1 MNNTNNNTN
10 NNKSFGQFILLWL
23 TQSFSALG
31 SAMTS
36 YALVLWLYGE
46 SGSALYTAMLTIT
59 SYAPYVLLS
68 IFAGALCDRFDKK
81 KTMLICDSVAALCTV
96 TVILL
101 FMCNALQVWHLYIVN
116 AVCGLMNT
124 VQQPASEIAST
135 LLVPEK
141 HYQKIGGLRY
151 FSSSL
156 SSILTPIIATAVYSF
171 AGLGAVLATDL
182 ITFAVAFITLLFFIR
197 IPKQTIKNAEMSLM
211 QSAKSGLDFLRR
223 HKQILM
229 LIMYLSAINLVAS
242 MYEAILPAMVLS
254 RNGGGKEA
262 LGAVSTCVGIA
273 TLIGS
278 LIVTFIP
285 KPKSRRKVI
294 CLSLLF
300 SMSTENFF
308 LAFGQTP
315 VFWCIGAVLGWIVIP
330 LMSANLDVIMRTNV
344 PAEMQGRVYSVRNT
358 LQFFTIPLGNFFGGL
373 FVDTVAEP
381 FMAAVPDS
389 SLLCTVFGT
398 GKGSGAAL
406 TYFIIGIMG
415 VAVCLIFNSNKHI
428 KKIE

>member
-1 MNNTNNNTN
+1 MNKNNES
-10 NNKSFGQFILLWL
+10 KSFVQFILLWL
-23 TQSFSALG
+23 TQSLSALG

-81 KTMLICDSVAALCTV
+81 KTMLICDSIAALCTV

-101 FMCNALQVWHLYIVN
+101 FACNALQVWHLYIVN
-116 AVCGLMNT
+116 AIGGLMNT

-135 LLVPEK
+135 VLVPEK

-156 SSILTPIIATAVYSF
+156 SSILTPVIATAVYSF
-171 AGLGAVLATDL
+171 SGLEAVLTVDL
-182 ITFAVAFITLLFFIR
+182 LTFAVAFITLMFFIR
-197 IPKQTIKNAEMSLM
+197 IPKQSAESAELSLIK
-211 QSAKSGLDFLRR
+211 SAKSGLDFLKS
-223 HKQILM
+223 HKQVLM

-242 MYEAILPAMVLS
+242 MYEAVLPAMVLS
-254 RNGGGKEA
+254 RKGGGTEA
-262 LGAVSTCVGIA
+262 LGAVSTCVGAA

-278 LIVTFIP
+278 IIATLIP
-285 KPKSRRKVI
+285 KPKSRRRVI

-315 VFWCIGAVLGWIVIP
+315 LLWCTGAVLGWILIP
-330 LMSANLDVIMRTNV
+330 MMSANLDVIMRTKV
-344 PAEMQGRVYSVRNT
+344 PCDMQGRVYSARNT
-358 LQFFTIPLGNFFGGL
+358 LQFFTIPLGNFLGGL
-373 FVDTVAEP
+373 AVDTFAEP
-381 FMAAVPDS
+381 LMAAMPHN
-389 SLLCTVFGT
+389 SLMCNIFGS

-406 TYFIIGIMG
+406 IFFIIGIMG

>member
-1 MNNTNNNTN
+1 MNINNE
-10 NNKSFGQFILLWL
+10 NKSFGQFILLWL
-23 TQSFSALG
+23 TQSLSALG

-81 KTMLICDSVAALCTV
+81 KTMLICDSIAALCTV
-96 TVILL
+96 AVILL
-101 FMCNALQVWHLYIVN
+101 FTCDALQVWHLYIVN
-116 AVCGLMNT
+116 AICGLMNT

-141 HYQKIGGLRY
+141 HYQKIGGMRY
-151 FSSSL
+151 LSSSL

-171 AGLGAVLATDL
+171 AGLEAVLATDL
-182 ITFAVAFITLLFFIR
+182 ITFATAFITLLLFIR
-197 IPKQTIKNAEMSLM
+197 IPRQAVHNAEVSLIK
-211 QSAKSGLDFLRR
+211 SAKSGLDFLRK

-229 LIMYLSAINLVAS
+229 LIMYLSAINFVAS
-242 MYEAILPAMVLS
+242 MYEAVLPAMVLS

-262 LGAVSTCVGIA
+262 LGAVSTCVGVA

-278 LIVTFIP
+278 LIVTFMP

-308 LAFGQTP
+308 LSFGNTP
-315 VFWCIGAVLGWIVIP
+315 VLWCIGAVLGWIFIP
-330 LMSANLDVIMRTNV
+330 LMSANLDVIMRSNV
-344 PAEMQGRVYSVRNT
+344 PADMQGRVYSARNT
-358 LQFFTIPLGNFFGGL
+358 LQFFTIPLGYFSGGL
-373 FVDTVAEP
+373 IVDTVTEP
-381 FMAAVPDS
+381 LMAAMPDN
-389 SLLCTVFGT
+389 SLLCDIFGT
-398 GKGSGAAL
+398 GKGSGAAF
-406 TYFIIGIMG
+406 TFFIIGIMG
-415 VAVCLIFNSNKHI
+415 IAVCLIFNRNKYI
-428 KKIE
+428 KEIE

>member
-1 MNNTNNNTN
+1 MNNTK

-59 SYAPYVLLS
+59 SYTPYVLLS

-81 KTMLICDSVAALCTV
+81 KTMLICDSVAALCTIAV
-96 TVILL
+96 VIL
-101 FMCNALQVWHLYIVN
+101 FACNSLQVWQLYIVN
-116 AVCGLMNT
+116 AICGLMNT

-141 HYQKIGGLRY
+141 HYQKIGGMRY
-151 FSSSL
+151 LSSSL

-171 AGLGAVLATDL
+171 AGLEAVLATDL
-182 ITFAVAFITLLFFIR
+182 ITFATAFITLLLFIR
-197 IPKQTIKNAEMSLM
+197 IPRQALHNTEASLIK
-211 QSAKSGLDFLRR
+211 SAKSGLDFLRK
-223 HKQILM
+223 HKQIFM
-229 LIMYLSAINLVAS
+229 LIMYLSAINFVAS
-242 MYEAILPAMVLS
+242 MYEAVLPAMVLS
-254 RNGGGKEA
+254 RNGGGKDA
-262 LGAVSTCVGIA
+262 LGAVSTCVGVA

-278 LIVTFIP
+278 LIVTFMP

-308 LAFGQTP
+308 LSFGNTP
-315 VFWCIGAVLGWIVIP
+315 VLWCIGAILGWIFIP
-330 LMSANLDVIMRTNV
+330 LMSANLDVIMRSNV
-344 PAEMQGRVYSVRNT
+344 PADMQGRVYSVRNT
-358 LQFFTIPLGNFFGGL
+358 LQFFTIPLGYFAGGL

-381 FMAAVPDS
+381 LMASMPDN
-389 SLLCTVFGT
+389 SLLCTIFGT

-406 TYFIIGIMG
+406 TFFIIGITG
-415 VAVCLIFNSNKHI
+415 VVVCLIFNNNKFI
-428 KKIE
+428 KQIE

>member
-1 MNNTNNNTN
+1 MNKNNES
-10 NNKSFGQFILLWL
+10 KSFGQFILLWL
-23 TQSFSALG
+23 TQSLSALG

-46 SGSALYTAMLTIT
+46 SSSALYTAMLTIT

-81 KTMLICDSVAALCTV
+81 KT
-96 TVILL
+96 LL
-101 FMCNALQVWHLYIVN
+101 ESPVLLPLLSARFFLPVFWYLFWHLYIVN
-116 AVCGLMNT
+116 AIGGLMNT

-135 LLVPEK
+135 ALVPEK

-156 SSILTPIIATAVYSF
+156 SSILTPVIATAVYSF
-171 AGLGAVLATDL
+171 SGLEAVLTVDL
-182 ITFAVAFITLLFFIR
+182 LTFAVAFITLMFFIR
-197 IPKQTIKNAEMSLM
+197 IPKQSAESAELSLIK
-211 QSAKSGLDFLRR
+211 SAKSGLDFLKS
-223 HKQILM
+223 HKQVLM

-242 MYEAILPAMVLS
+242 MYEAVLPAMVLS
-254 RNGGGKEA
+254 RKGGGTQA
-262 LGAVSTCVGIA
+262 LGAVNTCVGAA

-278 LIVTFIP
+278 IIATLMP
-285 KPKSRRKVI
+285 KPKSRRRVI

-308 LAFGQTP
+308 LAFRQTP
-315 VFWCIGAVLGWIVIP
+315 LLWCTGAVLGWIVIP
-330 LMSANLDVIMRTNV
+330 MMSANLDVIMRTKV
-344 PAEMQGRVYSVRNT
+344 PCHMQGRVYSARNT
-358 LQFFTIPLGNFFGGL
+358 LQFFTIPLGNFLGGL
-373 FVDTVAEP
+373 AVDTFAEP
-381 FMAAVPDS
+381 LMAAMPHN
-389 SLLCTVFGT
+389 SLMCNIFGS

-406 TYFIIGIMG
+406 IFFIIGIMG

-428 KKIE
+428 KEIE

>member
-1 MNNTNNNTN
+1 MNNTN

-31 SAMTS
+31 SAMTN

-81 KTMLICDSVAALCTV
+81 KTMLICDSIAALCTV

-135 LLVPEK
+135 LLVSEK

-182 ITFAVAFITLLFFIR
+182 ITFAVAFISLLLFIR
-197 IPKQTIKNAEMSLM
+197 IPKQAVKNAGMSLI
-211 QSAKSGLDFLRR
+211 QSAKSGLDFLKK
-223 HKQILM
+223 HKQIFM
-229 LIMYLSAINLVAS
+229 LIMYLAAINLVAS

-278 LIVTFIP
+278 IVVTFMP

-344 PAEMQGRVYSVRNT
+344 PADMQGRVYSVRNT

-381 FMAAVPDS
+381 LMAAVPDY
-389 SLLCTVFGT
+389 SLLCNLFGT

-415 VAVCLIFNSNKHI
+415 VAVCLVFNNNKHI
-428 KKIE
+428 KQIE

>member
-1 MNNTNNNTN
+1 MNNTN

-31 SAMTS
+31 SAITS

-81 KTMLICDSVAALCTV
+81 KTMLICDSIAALCTV

-135 LLVPEK
+135 LLVSEK

-182 ITFAVAFITLLFFIR
+182 ITFAVAFITLLLFIR
-197 IPKQTIKNAEMSLM
+197 IPKQAVKNAGMSLI
-211 QSAKSGLDFLRR
+211 QSAKSGLDFLKK
-223 HKQILM
+223 HKQIFM
-229 LIMYLSAINLVAS
+229 LIMYLAAINLVAS

-262 LGAVSTCVGIA
+262 LGAVNTCVGIA
-273 TLIGS
+273 TLIS
-278 LIVTFIP
+278 SIVVTFMP

-344 PAEMQGRVYSVRNT
+344 PADMQGRVYSVRNT

-381 FMAAVPDS
+381 LMAAVPDY
-389 SLLCTVFGT
+389 SLLCNLFGT

-415 VAVCLIFNSNKHI
+415 VAVCLVFNNNKHI
-428 KKIE
+428 KQIE

>member
-1 MNNTNNNTN
+1 MKT
-10 NNKSFGQFILLWL
+10 NKSMPQFILLWL
-23 TQSFSALG
+23 TQSLSALG

-59 SYAPYVLLS
+59 SYAPYVIFS

-81 KTMLICDSVAALCTV
+81 KTMLICDSIAALCTV
-96 TVILL
+96 TIILL
-101 FMCNALQVWHLYIVN
+101 FTFDALQVWHLYIVN

-124 VQQPASEIAST
+124 VQQPASEISAT

-171 AGLGAVLATDL
+171 CGLQAVLAADL
-182 ITFAVAFITLLFFIR
+182 ITFAAAFLTLLLFIR
-197 IPKQTIKNAEMSLM
+197 IPEQTVRNNEISLIK
-211 QSAKSGLDFLRR
+211 SAKSGLDFLRS
-223 HKQILM
+223 HKQIFM
-229 LIMYLSAINLVAS
+229 LIIYLAAINFVAS
-242 MYEAILPAMVLS
+242 MYEAVLPAMVLS
-254 RNGGGKEA
+254 RNGGSKEA
-262 LGAVSTCVGIA
+262 LGAVSTCVGVA

-278 LIVTFIP
+278 IIVTLMP

-308 LAFGQTP
+308 LAFGRTP
-315 VFWCIGAVLGWIVIP
+315 VLWCVGAVLGWIVIP
-330 LMSANLDVIMRTNV
+330 LMSANLDVILRSEV
-344 PAEMQGRVYSVRNT
+344 PADMQGRVYSARNT
-358 LQFFTIPLGNFFGGL
+358 LQFFTIPLGNFSGGL
-373 FVDTVAEP
+373 VVDTVAEP
-381 FMAAVPDS
+381 LMAAMPEN
-389 SLLCTVFGT
+389 SLLCNIFGT

-406 TYFIIGIMG
+406 TFFVIGIAG
-415 VAVCLIFNSNKHI
+415 VAVCLIFNRNKYI
-428 KKIE
+428 KQLE

>member
-1 MNNTNNNTN
+1 M
-10 NNKSFGQFILLWL
+10 
-23 TQSFSALG
+23 
-31 SAMTS
+31 
-36 YALVLWLYGE
+36 
-46 SGSALYTAMLTIT
+46 
-59 SYAPYVLLS
+59 
-68 IFAGALCDRFDKK
+68 
-81 KTMLICDSVAALCTV
+81 
-96 TVILL
+96 
-101 FMCNALQVWHLYIVN
+101 
-116 AVCGLMNT
+116 
-124 VQQPASEIAST
+124 
-135 LLVPEK
+135 
-141 HYQKIGGLRY
+141 
-151 FSSSL
+151 
-156 SSILTPIIATAVYSF
+156 
-171 AGLGAVLATDL
+171 LATDL
-182 ITFAVAFITLLFFIR
+182 ITFAVAFISLLLFIR
-197 IPKQTIKNAEMSLM
+197 IPKQAVKNAGMSLI
-211 QSAKSGLDFLRR
+211 QSAKSGLDFLKK
-223 HKQILM
+223 HKQIFM
-229 LIMYLSAINLVAS
+229 LIMYLAAINLVAS

-278 LIVTFIP
+278 IVVTFMP

-344 PAEMQGRVYSVRNT
+344 PADMQGRVYSVRNT

-381 FMAAVPDS
+381 LMAAVPDY
-389 SLLCTVFGT
+389 SLLCALFGT

-415 VAVCLIFNSNKHI
+415 VAVCLVFNNNKHI
-428 KKIE
+428 KQIE

>member
-1 MNNTNNNTN
+1 MNNTN

-81 KTMLICDSVAALCTV
+81 KTMLICDSIAALCTV
-96 TVILL
+96 TVVFL
-101 FMCNALQVWHLYIVN
+101 FFSNSLQVWHLYIVN
-116 AVCGLMNT
+116 AIGGLMNT
-124 VQQPASEIAST
+124 VQQPASEVAST

-151 FSSSL
+151 FSSAL
-156 SSILTPIIATAVYSF
+156 SSILSPVIATAIYSF
-171 AGLGAVLATDL
+171 MGLGAVLATDL
-182 ITFAVAFITLLFFIR
+182 ITFAAAFVTLLLFIR
-197 IPKQTIKNAEMSLM
+197 IPQQTAKNEATSLI
-211 QSAKSGLDFLRR
+211 QSAKSGLDFLRN
-223 HKQILM
+223 HKQIFM
-229 LIMYLSAINLVAS
+229 LIIYLSAINLVAS
-242 MYEAILPAMVLS
+242 MYEAVLPAMVLS
-254 RNGGGKEA
+254 RKNGGTEA
-262 LGAVSTCVGIA
+262 LGAVSTCVGVA

-278 LIVTFIP
+278 IIVTLMP

-315 VFWCIGAVLGWIVIP
+315 LIWCTGAVLGWIVIP
-330 LMSANLDVIMRTNV
+330 LMSANLDVVMRSGI
-344 PAEMQGRVYSVRNT
+344 PAEIQGRVYSVRNT
-358 LQFFTIPLGNFFGGL
+358 LQFFTIPLGYFLGGL

-381 FMAAVPDS
+381 LMAAMPDS
-389 SLLCTVFGT
+389 SVLKHIFGT

-406 TYFIIGIMG
+406 TFFIIGIMG

>member
-1 MNNTNNNTN
+1 MNNTN

-31 SAMTS
+31 SAITS

-81 KTMLICDSVAALCTV
+81 KTMLICDSIAALCTV

-182 ITFAVAFITLLFFIR
+182 ITFAVAFISLLLFIR
-197 IPKQTIKNAEMSLM
+197 IPKQAVKNAGMSLI
-211 QSAKSGLDFLRR
+211 QSAKSGLDFLKK
-223 HKQILM
+223 HKQIFM
-229 LIMYLSAINLVAS
+229 LIMYLAAINLVAS

-278 LIVTFIP
+278 IVVTFMP

-300 SMSTENFF
+300 SMSTENFL
-308 LAFGQTP
+308 LAFGRTP
-315 VFWCIGAVLGWIVIP
+315 FVWCIGAVLGWIVIP
-330 LMSANLDVIMRTNV
+330 LMSANLDVTMRTNV
-344 PAEMQGRVYSVRNT
+344 PADMQGRVYSVRNT

-381 FMAAVPDS
+381 LMAAVPDS
-389 SLLCTVFGT
+389 SLLCALFGT

-415 VAVCLIFNSNKHI
+415 VAVCLVFNNNKHI
-428 KKIE
+428 KQIE